1 MYQYTASMKNM
12 FNNNRAEWQKKTQN
26 QLVVP
31 GLNQTDI
38 QINDI
43 SKLEVRNCKTEVQ
56 IRNDKQENLVLHFG
70 YLPSNI

>member
-1 MYQYTASMKNM
+1 MYQYTTSMKNM
-12 FNNNRAEWQKKTQN
+12 LNSNRTLLQKTQN

-43 SKLEVRNCKTEVQ
+43 SN
-56 IRNDKQENLVLHFG
+56 
-70 YLPSNI
+70 